1 MLRSGPLKVKIYT
14 PWLIPNTGELW
25 HHVYMQHLWVK
36 GSKLNFC
43 FWVVTL
49 GAMAEGNSA
58 SVSLD
63 GVAPQWEGNKDLRQ
77 LVRSSGSLFVPM
89 DGKSSV
95 DTTVDCVAGNHVAL
109 SPVVAKLLEPIC
121 ATLGMVTIPT
131 VEAELLYIEL
141 TR

>member
-63 GVAPQWEGNKDLRQ
+63 GKVTRILGSWSALLGHFLFQWMANPQ
-77 LVRSSGSLFVPM
+77 
-89 DGKSSV
+89 
-95 DTTVDCVAGNHVAL
+95 
-109 SPVVAKLLEPIC
+109 
-121 ATLGMVTIPT
+121 
-131 VEAELLYIEL
+131 
-141 TR
+141 